1 MAAVRERQKQRQ
13 TGSIVPQFSR
23 DVEGCAVKNFHF
35 ALYKGGKDEGKEA
48 ACRKRTRIDYLAR
61 CAQTRDDLSISELLS
76 FCHRSTKKR
85 GAYSLSCEK
94 SIATVS
100 ESNGADRHA
109 LPPALTLIF
118 HATNSTSRP
127 PVENKSPIEWRRGT
141 NFNAY
146 FLYNRLVKH

>member
-1 MAAVRERQKQRQ
+1 VAKKERTQQGGDQMAAVRERQKQRQ

-23 DVEGCAVKNFHF
+23 DVEGCAGKNFHF

-100 ESNGADRHA
+100 ESKGCRQTYFSSSSNTDFPRHKFNV
-109 LPPALTLIF
+109 T
-118 HATNSTSRP
+118 TTS
-127 PVENKSPIEWRRGT
+127 
-141 NFNAY
+141 
-146 FLYNRLVKH
+146 